1 MEFSE
6 YFRLVPTTE
15 VKDKP
20 WQLLWTDVLHLGVF
34 IKKKQNKKKRGF
46 YVCKRL
52 KDKNE
57 VGAQNHHC

>member
-34 IKKKQNKKKRGF
+34 IKKNKTKKN
-46 YVCKRL
+46 VASMSAS
-52 KDKNE
+52 
-57 VGAQNHHC
+57 V